1 MRQTGFSTKVG
12 STTELR
18 AGNAD
23 VIVVSEPMLGAT
35 LRTKGRFYFLCEV
48 LPQGKAGGDIAREV
62 ADLAREQ
69 YEYDL
74 SAGIEVAIRKA
85 LRDAN
90 RRAAHRLRD
99 QHGRVTLHAACAVL
113 VNNEV
118 YAARIGQAQI
128 FLVRRARLF
137 LPGDDPNELADFVH
151 RTTTRRAA
159 SLGSDPDLLPA
170 VWKQA
175 IEPGDTIILAGGNAI
190 AALGAEALLNAAVTL
205 HPRAAAEHLH
215 DRFMA
220 EGGSGSD
227 SVVLIEV
234 SPATTTAPRI
244 ASAPEPSRPPEEVLV
259 AETIRHR
266 LDAIWS
272 RRPRIGRA
280 LGTVA
285 SPAAGAVGRSLAIG
299 LELMPHRAPTLGGP
313 MTTARERSAR
323 TQRLISLLA
332 VALLLVSG
340 VIGAVVVR
348 DFQTNNVA
356 ASYNVAVLSA
366 QNDLDSAQAFLDRKP
381 AADEERARAKLDSAR
396 AHIAE
401 AATSPNANTQQL
413 ATLTARAGALA
424 DRLNSVLIDVA
435 ALPGGIGQGSKIAG
449 FTQTLLGLYVADPGS
464 GRMWRVFESQPG
476 TTTAGAVL
484 QKGKAGVGSPLFVG
498 AAENVLYTIDDQNK
512 VWKAEGNTVV
522 DVSPDGRDKWKSVGG
537 LVSFSGNL
545 YVLDSASGQIWR
557 HEEDRGKFLAA
568 DPVLAQPFA
577 PNAITSFAV
586 DGSVWIVGSNGD
598 VGLFKRVGLA
608 TTTTKADFTIRWI
621 GAPVKATA
629 IQAIDSQRN
638 IYILDAPG
646 RLVVQLTRDGR
657 EVARFALPKDLPAP
671 AAFFVSEGQRLVY
684 TAHGSKI
691 ATTDL
696 SR

>member
-12 STTELR
+12 STTEIR
-18 AGNAD
+18 ASSD
-23 VIVVSEPMLGAT
+23 VIVVSEPTLGAT

-48 LPQGKAGGDIAREV
+48 LPQGKAGADVAREV
-62 ADLAREQ
+62 AELTREQ

-74 SAGIEVAIRKA
+74 SAGIEGAIRKA

-90 RRAAHRLRD
+90 RRATHRLRD

-113 VNNEV
+113 VNNEL
-118 YAARIGQAQI
+118 YAARVGQAQI

-137 LPGDDPNELADFVH
+137 LPGDDSNELADFVH

-190 AALGAEALLNAAVTL
+190 AALGADALLNAAVTL

-215 DRFMA
+215 NRFLA

-227 SVVLIEV
+227 SVLLIEV

-259 AETIRHR
+259 AETIRSR
-266 LDAIWS
+266 VDVIW
-272 RRPRIGRA
+272 RHRPRIGRA
-280 LGTVA
+280 VGAVA
-285 SPAAGAVGRSLAIG
+285 APAAGAVGKSLAIG
-299 LELMPHRAPTLGGP
+299 LELMPHRTTTLGGP
-313 MTTARERSAR
+313 IRTTRERSR
-323 TQRLISLLA
+323 RQQRLISLLA
-332 VALLLVSG
+332 VALLVVSI

-348 DFQTNNVA
+348 DYQANSVF
-356 ASYNVAVLSA
+356 ASYNLVVLAAS
-366 QNDLDSAQAFLDRKP
+366 NDLDSAQAFIDRKP
-381 AADEERARAKLDSAR
+381 AADEDRARQKLDSAR

-401 AATSPNANTQQL
+401 AGASAVANTQQL
-413 ATLTARAGALA
+413 AALNARAEALF
-424 DRLNSVLIDVA
+424 DRLNDILLDVA
-435 ALPGGIGQGSKIAG
+435 TLAPGVQLAS
-449 FTQTLLGLYVADPGS
+449 FTQTQFGLYAADPGS
-464 GRMWRVFESQPG
+464 GRMWRVFEQPPG

-484 QKGKAGVGSPLFVG
+484 QKGKAGVGNPLLVTSVDNALF
-498 AAENVLYTIDDQNK
+498 TIDDQNK

-522 DVSPDGRDKWKSVGG
+522 DVSPDGRDKWKSVTG

-545 YVLDSASGQIWR
+545 YVLDAASGQIWR
-557 HEEDRGKFLAA
+557 QEEDRGKYLAA
-568 DPVLAQPFA
+568 DPVLAQAFA
-577 PNAITSFAV
+577 PNAITSLAV
-586 DGSVWIVGSNGD
+586 DGSFWVTTTAGE

-608 TTTTKADFTIRWI
+608 TTATKADFAIRWI
-621 GAPVKATA
+621 GEPVKASA
-629 IQAIDSQRN
+629 IQAVDSQRN
-638 IYILDAPG
+638 IYLLDAPG
-646 RLVVQLTRDGR
+646 RRLVQLTRDGR
-657 EVARFALPKDLPAP
+657 EVARFDLPKDLPP
-671 AAFFVSEGQRLVY
+671 PTAFFVSEGQHIVY

-691 ATTDL
+691 AATDL

>member
-18 AGNAD
+18 TGSSD
-23 VIVVSEPMLGAT
+23 VIVVSEPTLGAT

-48 LPQGKAGGDIAREV
+48 LPQGKVGAEIAKEV

-90 RRAAHRLRD
+90 RRAAQRLRD

-215 DRFMA
+215 NRFMA

-227 SVVLIEV
+227 SIVLIEV
-234 SPATTTAPRI
+234 SPAMTTAPRI
-244 ASAPEPSRPPEEVLV
+244 VSAPEPSRPPEEVLV

-266 LDAIWS
+266 LDAIWR

-280 LGTVA
+280 VGAVA

-299 LELMPHRAPTLGGP
+299 LELMPHRATTLGGP
-313 MTTARERSAR
+313 MTTARERTAR

-332 VALLLVSG
+332 VALLLVSA

-348 DFQTNNVA
+348 DFQTNNVV
-356 ASYNVAVLSA
+356 ASYNVAVISA
-366 QNDLDSAQAFLDRKP
+366 QSDLDSAQTFLDRKP
-381 AADEERARAKLDSAR
+381 ADEDRARGKLDSAR

-401 AATSPNANTQQL
+401 AATSPNANQQQL
-413 ATLTARAGALA
+413 ATLTARANALA
-424 DRLNSVLIDVA
+424 DRMNNVLIDLA

-484 QKGKAGVGSPLFVG
+484 QKGKGGVGTPLFVA
-498 AAENVLYTIDDQNK
+498 AAENVLYTVDDQNK
-512 VWKAEGNTVV
+512 VWRAEGNTVV
-522 DVSPDGRDKWKSVGG
+522 DVSPDGRDKWKGVNGFT
-537 LVSFSGNL
+537 SFSGNL

-557 HEEDRGKFLAA
+557 HEEDRGKFLGA
-568 DPVLAQPFA
+568 DAILAQAFA
-577 PNAITSFAV
+577 PNAITSFAI
-586 DGSVWIVGSNGD
+586 DGSVWIVSSGGD
-598 VGLFKRVGLA
+598 VGLFKRVGVA
-608 TTTTKADFTIRWI
+608 TTATKADYTIRWT
-621 GAPVKATA
+621 GAPVKASA

-646 RLVVQLTRDGR
+646 RQVVQLTRDGR
-657 EVARFALPKDLPAP
+657 EVARFALPKDLAAP
-671 AAFFVSEGQRLVY
+671 TAFFVSEGQRLVY

-691 ATTDL
+691 AATDL